1 MSCSAVCCESSLE
14 HWVLVWTTQYKDI
27 NYEKIQRR
35 ATKMMKGL
43 ESKIKEKG
51 LTSLGL
57 FSSEQREAEK
67 RTQWLLAVP
76 HRKGW

>member
-1 MSCSAVCCESSLE
+1 
-14 HWVLVWTTQYKDI
+14 
-27 NYEKIQRR
+27 
-35 ATKMMKGL
+35 MMKGL

-76 HRKGW
+76 HREGW